1 MTQCVI
7 DVLEPVEVEQ
17 RDRGRRDAVSGQ
29 ETAQLLLYTQTIGQP
44 GQLIVMCEPLQLLLC
59 ARVFGDVFI
68 GARDASH
75 RAVWIVHR
83 RGGHPYI
90 DRGAILA
97 QPLHAY
103 ILQRFAAKGALEHI
117 LGFIRLLWRHQVSEL
132 AYRLLGGIAE
142 YLLSRPAPQKNAA
155 LRIGT
160 DNRDRRG
167 IDDGCQGL
175 LRAGTLDGFG
185 GGGFTRLVKLLVA
198 SL

>member
-1 MTQCVI
+1 
-7 DVLEPVEVEQ
+7 
-17 RDRGRRDAVSGQ
+17 
-29 ETAQLLLYTQTIGQP
+29 
-44 GQLIVMCEPLQLLLC
+44 MCEPLQLLLR

-83 RGGHPYI
+83 RGGDSYV

-103 ILQRFAAKGALEHI
+103 VLQRFAPKRAIEQT
-117 LGFIRLLWRHQVSEL
+117 LGFIALPGWHQVSEL
-132 AYRLLGGIAE
+132 ARRLLGGIAE
-142 YLLSRPAPQKNAA
+142 NFLRCPAPQKNAA

-198 SL
+198 SLE

>member
-1 MTQCVI
+1 
-7 DVLEPVEVEQ
+7 
-17 RDRGRRDAVSGQ
+17 
-29 ETAQLLLYTQTIGQP
+29 
-44 GQLIVMCEPLQLLLC
+44 
-59 ARVFGDVFI
+59 
-68 GARDASH
+68 
-75 RAVWIVHR
+75 
-83 RGGHPYI
+83 
-90 DRGAILA
+90 
-97 QPLHAY
+97 
-103 ILQRFAAKGALEHI
+103 

-198 SL
+198 SLEGRRHRIERTGQCTDFVFAANSPPVSQL